1 MPLSPT
7 ALTAP
12 AQSIDLLLDA
22 RWTMAYAAGVPDDRP
37 ELYATDDTRRPG
49 GVVVHPLLPV
59 AAEWQLITSM
69 RATGT
74 GLDPSETRRGIHVG
88 HDLVLAAPIVA
99 GTEVHLS
106 ARTVAVG
113 RRRAG
118 ATQTVEFTA
127 TSEGSVL
134 WRTRMTSLY
143 LGVELAGDPVADD
156 TPWPDAPAAAPA
168 GAADVAAVSSET
180 SPVRTVDAHVY
191 SECARI
197 WNPIHTDVVAAHLAG
212 LRSPILHGTA
222 TLARSVSI
230 ASRLTGVPLDA
241 IGRVTASFSGQVELG
256 SSFDVRVLG
265 VDRSTVWFDAV
276 LPDGATALR
285 DASFTFAT

>member
-7 ALTAP
+7 ALAAP
-12 AQSIDLLLDA
+12 VQSIDLSLDA
-22 RWTMAYAAGVPDDRP
+22 RWAMAYAAGVPDERP

-127 TSEGSVL
+127 TAEGSVL

-143 LGVELAGDPVADD
+143 LGVELAGDPAADGS
-156 TPWPDAPAAAPA
+156 PWPDALAAAPA
-168 GAADVAAVSSET
+168 GAAVASQT
-180 SPVRTVDAHVY
+180 SPVRAVDAHVY
-191 SECARI
+191 TECARI

-230 ASRLTGVPLDA
+230 ASRLTEVPLEA

-276 LPDGATALR
+276 LPDGTAALR
-285 DASFTFAT
+285 DAAFTFAT